1 MVHAQFELRIKAIRT
16 DNGMEF
22 HMPEFFNVDV
32 YLISKLPSPL
42 LNDKTSFELL
52 FHKPPDYGHL
62 KAVLEKFESC
72 VFEACR
78 HKWRLYLYP
87 RGKAKI
93 IGTGH
98 ISLYLAIAETEKLP
112 LGWEVNASFKF
123 FLFDQIRDMYLTIQ
137 DSFGT
142 IRRFND
148 LKNEWGFAKVL
159 PVDTFND
166 PSQGYL
172 VNDCCVF
179 GVEVSVYERSNKRQ
193 CISMIREPPNRTMTW
208 KIEKF
213 STLDESFYCSQEF
226 TVEGLKCFIFIVIKG
241 KAIFYWTYK
250 PLSTTLFT
258 ESTKLKVYPKGDTD
272 QIPETIS
279 IYITLC
285 DCIQSE
291 HKIYAEYK
299 LRIRN
304 QVQRN
309 HMERLGKQ
317 WFSNSAGWGFRQFI
331 FLNDLHDAFKGFLV
345 NDTIIVEAEI
355 IVMSTVK

>member
-1 MVHAQFELRIKAIRT
+1 MADSSNESSGAPVNNPNKAPVTRST
-16 DNGMEF
+16 RD
-22 HMPEFFNVDV
+22 
-32 YLISKLPSPL
+32 LPPAHFSLKIESYSL
-42 LNDKTSFELL
+42 LSQ
-52 FHKPPDYGHL
+52 
-62 KAVLEKFESC
+62 AVLEKFESC

-87 RGKAKI
+87 RGKAKF

-98 ISLYLAIAETEKLP
+98 ISLYLAIAKTEKLP

-213 STLDESFYCSQEF
+213 STLDERFYCSQEF
-226 TVEGLKCFIFIVIKG
+226 TVEGLK
-241 KAIFYWTYK
+241 W
-250 PLSTTLFT
+250 
-258 ESTKLKVYPKGDTD
+258 KLEVYPKGDTD
-272 QIPETIS
+272 QIPEAIS

>member
-1 MVHAQFELRIKAIRT
+1 MADSSNESSGAPVNNPNKAPAITRST
-16 DNGMEF
+16 RD
-22 HMPEFFNVDV
+22 
-32 YLISKLPSPL
+32 LPPAHFSLKIESYSL
-42 LNDKTSFELL
+42 LSQ
-52 FHKPPDYGHL
+52 
-62 KAVLEKFESC
+62 AVLEKFESC

-78 HKWRLYLYP
+78 HKWWTLMLYLQ
-87 RGKAKI
+87 
-93 IGTGH
+93 
-98 ISLYLAIAETEKLP
+98 KLP

-148 LKNEWGFAKVL
+148 IKNEWGFAKVL
-159 PVDTFND
+159 PVDTFKD

-179 GVEVSVYERSNKRQ
+179 GVEVSVYERSHKRQ
-193 CISMIREPPNRTMTW
+193 CVSMIREPPNSTMTW

-213 STLDESFYCSQEF
+213 STLDKSFYFSQEF
-226 TVEGLKCFIFIVIKG
+226 TVEGLKWKI
-241 KAIFYWTYK
+241 
-250 PLSTTLFT
+250 
-258 ESTKLKVYPKGDTD
+258 KVYPKGNTD
-272 QIPETIS
+272 QIPEAIS
-279 IYITLC
+279 IFITFC
-285 DCIQSE
+285 DCIPSE

-304 QVQRN
+304 QVQGN
-309 HMERLGKQ
+309 HMERLGKH
-317 WFSNSAGWGFRQFI
+317 WFSNSLGWGFPQFM

>member
-1 MVHAQFELRIKAIRT
+1 MKCMNAVQKNSQVLSVLNYAITRST
-16 DNGMEF
+16 RD
-22 HMPEFFNVDV
+22 
-32 YLISKLPSPL
+32 LPPAHFSLKIESYSL
-42 LNDKTSFELL
+42 LSQ
-52 FHKPPDYGHL
+52 
-62 KAVLEKFESC
+62 AVLEKFESC
-72 VFEACR
+72 VFEACQ

-123 FLFDQIRDMYLTIQ
+123 FLYDQIRDMYLTIQ
-137 DSFGT
+137 DSYGT

-148 LKNEWGFAKVL
+148 IKTEWGFAKVL
-159 PVDTFND
+159 PSDTFND

-193 CISMIREPPNRTMTW
+193 FVSMIREPPDRTMTW

-213 STLDESFYCSQEF
+213 STLDKSYYYSQEF
-226 TVEGLKCFIFIVIKG
+226 TVGGLK
-241 KAIFYWTYK
+241 W
-250 PLSTTLFT
+250 
-258 ESTKLKVYPKGDTD
+258 KLLVYPKGGTN
-272 QIPETIS
+272 QIPEAIS
-279 IYITLC
+279 IYVNSC
-285 DCIQSE
+285 DSILSE
-291 HKIYAEYK
+291 HSIYAEYK

-304 QVQRN
+304 QVQNN
-309 HMERLGKQ
+309 HKEIQDKQ
-317 WFSNSAGWGFRQFI
+317 WFSKSDNAWGLRQFM
-331 FLNDLHDAFKGFLV
+331 FLNDLNDAFKGFLV